1 MENEQE
7 QISDTNEEA
16 QKVVI
21 AQVIENKE
29 IATQDAFGK
38 LTRAQINLIKRTI
51 AKDASDDELR
61 MFIQIC
67 KGANI
72 NPFLRQAHLVP
83 FWDSK
88 EGKERRAIIIGID
101 GYRAIAE
108 SGGQYAGNDDPIC
121 EGELEINI
129 AATEKV
135 AAKKMIVPVK
145 ATATVYKVIGNQRYP
160 FSASARWDEYYPG
173 AKKGNRWHAM
183 PYLMLGK
190 CAEALALRKAF
201 PKLLSGIYAQEEMDQ
216 AMVDEPVHKDGPV
229 VMLKRLIE
237 RATEKELKQLEAK
250 MNMSDKY
257 TPEQK
262 AEFSRLVVARKAE
275 LAKPAEVVKP
285 ETKGDAIEQA
295 VNTPAEELSPAK
307 KQMVDGLKGDK

>member
-1 MENEQE
+1 MDNNTTQINEEQE
-7 QISDTNEEA
+7 
-16 QKVVI
+16 KVVI
-21 AQVIENKE
+21 GQVIENKE

-51 AKDASDDELR
+51 AKDATDDELR

-83 FWDSK
+83 FWDNK
-88 EGKERRAIIIGID
+88 EGRERRAIIIGID

-108 SGGQYAGNDDPIC
+108 NGGQYAGNDDPIC
-121 EGELEINI
+121 EGEIEINI
-129 AATEKV
+129 AASEKV
-135 AAKKMIVPVK
+135 AAKKIIVPVK

-173 AKKGNRWHAM
+173 PRKGNRWHAM

-216 AMVDEPVHKDGPV
+216 AMDEAPEQKAVKGLATLH
-229 VMLKRLIE
+229 RLIE
-237 RATEKELKQLEAK
+237 RATEKELVELETK
-250 MNMSDKY
+250 MKTSDKY
-257 TPEQK
+257 TEAQK
-262 AEFSRLVVARKAE
+262 KEFSQLVEARKAE
-275 LAKPAEVVKP
+275 LNKKVDEPKP
-285 ETKGDAIEQA
+285 EIKGDAIA
-295 VNTPAEELSPAK
+295 KAAAAPAEELSPAK
-307 KQMVDGLKGDK
+307 QQMVAGMKENK